1 MRFMLH
7 RFNRF
12 LCIIYIKINMIKTW
26 IDDVVWKMHVEVWYQ
41 VTLGIQALTNT
52 KKNIQEHNQF
62 RKTRKIV
69 SHVPWYVISS
79 KTQSLKSD
87 LPKLVSTKKQSVSS
101 EWMKRTWEVLTLV
114 KLTWWKEQFSN
125 LTWFISYKIKIYKS
139 QFSDKISNWNFQ
151 FDMAWFTKNVS
162 YSHHIF

>member
-1 MRFMLH
+1 
-7 RFNRF
+7 
-12 LCIIYIKINMIKTW
+12 
-26 IDDVVWKMHVEVWYQ
+26 MHVEVWYQ

-101 EWMKRTWEVLTLV
+101 E
-114 KLTWWKEQFSN
+114 
-125 LTWFISYKIKIYKS
+125 
-139 QFSDKISNWNFQ
+139 
-151 FDMAWFTKNVS
+151 
-162 YSHHIF
+162 